1 MKSRKLTNL
10 DKEAIVKKCLTKI
23 SHKISEAEGAVK
35 EAGVKA
41 VKSLLPKDF
50 SPTKEQETWYPA
62 PTHLYFADLV
72 TRDVFSVKLE
82 GALRVPN
89 YLTTG
94 RLSLDDLAA
103 PVRVNLEAAR
113 KRFEELREQRKELR
127 KICEEVL
134 RGISTTKQLEERWPD
149 GKEYYGFLF
158 AETSCA
164 ALTVPVEKLTEA
176 LKQYS

>member
-10 DKEAIVKKCLTKI
+10 DKETIVENCLTKI
-23 SHKISEAEGAVK
+23 SDKISEAEGAVK

-41 VKSLLPKDF
+41 VKSLFPKDF
-50 SPTKEQETWYPA
+50 NPTKEQETWYPDPA
-62 PTHLYFADLV
+62 YLYFADPV
-72 TRDVFSVKLE
+72 TRNVFSIPLE
-82 GALRVPN
+82 GALRVPE
-89 YLTTG
+89 YLTRG
-94 RLSLDDLAA
+94 RISLDKLAS
-103 PVRVNLEAAR
+103 PVRVNLEAAQER
-113 KRFEELREQRKELR
+113 LEELRGQRKELR

-149 GKEYYGFLF
+149 GKEYYGLLF
-158 AETSCA
+158 AKTSCA

>member
-10 DKEAIVKKCLTKI
+10 DKETIVENCLTKI
-23 SHKISEAEGAVK
+23 SDKISEADGAVK
-35 EAGVKA
+35 EAGIKA
-41 VKSLLPKDF
+41 VKSLFQKDF

-62 PTHLYFADLV
+62 PMHLYFADPV
-72 TRDVFSVKLE
+72 TRNVFSVKLE

-89 YLTTG
+89 YLTHG
-94 RLSLDDLAA
+94 RISLDELAS
-103 PVRVNLEAAR
+103 PVRANLEAAR

-158 AETSCA
+158 AKTSCA
-164 ALTVPVEKLTEA
+164 ALTVPVERLTEA